1 MNQTLLSSN
10 DEKHVKGDLH
20 GNHGLHHE
28 NHGHGHENQFKSH
41 HDGGSSN
48 DSSTSTSANTPLNTS
63 ILEDAINT
71 SALHMKNIH
80 RTKLTTYDVKIILFL
95 IIEVRPFKYVGDRSV
110 SQTRKWE
117 LIQDKYSLLK
127 HADYPGDQKIIVPTV
142 RTLQR
147 QLATAIKKA
156 TIKREEKKAQ
166 GEYLIDDTS
175 SILSHDEDHYVKNI
189 VKDISINSS
198 VSQMEWAILLLND
211 LSDKL
216 KSGKVASNSINT
228 ARDLSQIAGESLG
241 QSPNDMIDQDLQ
253 NHDLAN
259 EVTQLED
266 VQEIQLK
273 LKELIS
279 TTEKINQLRHQL
291 DLPNDSPTSESL
303 ETLQSLLA
311 QSIEL
316 QILLAKENQRIL
328 KYSELLLH
336 KHEEHLN
343 TITNAHSEFEIKQ
356 NALNQEIINTIRRN
370 LNSLP
375 KHP

>member
-1 MNQTLLSSN
+1 MNHSLLSAS
-10 DEKHVKGDLH
+10 DEKHVKQDLH
-20 GNHGLHHE
+20 TLQGNHEHE
-28 NHGHGHENQFKSH
+28 HAHDNQFKTH

-48 DSSTSTSANTPLNTS
+48 DSNTSTSANTPLNTS

-156 TIKREEKKAQ
+156 AIKREEKRAH
-166 GEYLIDDTS
+166 GEYIGDDAL
-175 SILSHDEDHYVKNI
+175 SILSHDEDHYVKSI
-189 VKDISINSS
+189 IKDISINSS

-211 LSDKL
+211 LSEKL
-216 KSGKVASNSINT
+216 KNGKVASNSINAAT
-228 ARDLSQIAGESLG
+228 ARDLSQIAGETLNH
-241 QSPNDMIDQDLQ
+241 SPNEMIDQDLH
-253 NHDLAN
+253 NHDLAD
-259 EVTQLED
+259 D
-266 VQEIQLK
+266 VSHLDDQEIHLK
-273 LKELIS
+273 LKELIA
-279 TTEKINQLRHQL
+279 TNEKINHLRNQL
-291 DLPNDSPTSESL
+291 DLPKDSPTAETFA
-303 ETLQSLLA
+303 TLQTLLS
-311 QSIEL
+311 QSIEM
-316 QILLAKENQRIL
+316 QILLTKENQRLL
-328 KYSELLLH
+328 KHSELLLQ
-336 KHEEHLN
+336 KHEEHIN
-343 TITNAHSEFEIKQ
+343 TINNAHSEFEIKQ
-356 NALNQEIINTIRRN
+356 NALDQEIIDTIHRN

-375 KHP
+375 KHQ